1 MTNLDTMTNH
11 QTVTI
16 DALEYRQMLDI
27 CIAAEL
33 FLRND
38 TPETRE
44 ALESACLRSDALS
57 D

>member
-1 MTNLDTMTNH
+1 MTNLDTMTNP

-16 DALEYRQMLDI
+16 DALEYRQLLDI

-38 TPETRE
+38 TPDTRE
-44 ALESACLRSDALS
+44 ALESSCLRSAALS

>member
-1 MTNLDTMTNH
+1 LTSLDTMTNP

-16 DALEYRQMLDI
+16 DALEYRQLLDI

-38 TPETRE
+38 TPDTRE
-44 ALESACLRSDALS
+44 ALESSCLRSAALS

>member
-11 QTVTI
+11 QTVNI
-16 DALEYRQMLDI
+16 DALEYRQLLDI

>member
-16 DALEYRQMLDI
+16 DVLEYRQMLDI

-38 TPETRE
+38 TPEARE
-44 ALESACLRSDALS
+44 ALENACLRSDALS